1 MDRFLIALAL
11 LALVVAA
18 VAAYRRRAGRR
29 DLPARVAPADAGLQ
43 GSEGVGVVAFTGP
56 YCLACREWKRE
67 LGEAGVRVHE
77 IDVAARPD
85 LARRYAVSAT
95 PVVLAVR
102 LPDGEVATGY
112 DGDPTRSAVARLAAL
127 SGRPRR
133 APR

>member
-112 DGDPTRSAVARLAAL
+112 DGDPTPSAVARLAAL
-127 SGRPRR
+127 SG
-133 APR
+133 

>member
-1 MDRFLIALAL
+1 MDRVLIVLGL
-11 LALVVAA
+11 LALVVGALA
-18 VAAYRRRAGRR
+18 GYRRRTGRR
-29 DLPARVAPADAGLQ
+29 GLPPRIAPADAGLQ

-67 LGEAGVRVHE
+67 LGEAGVRFHE

-85 LARRYAVSAT
+85 LARRYSVSAT

-112 DGDPTRSAVARLAAL
+112 DGDPTPAAVARLAAL
-127 SGRPRR
+127 ALIDPELSV
-133 APR
+133 